1 MTAETLVTNTPIAA
15 KTPIAANNRIGSARR
30 MWSLA
35 RAEALLLWRNRTAML
50 NAVALPIGMVA
61 VLATSGILDGT
72 EELDV
77 GAMIVTMMVSTTLLI
92 VVYYNLVTAWVAR
105 REELVLK
112 RLRTGEVNDAEILLG
127 TAVPSVA
134 IAWGQ
139 ILIVVVAAFAMFDLD
154 LPVNALIVVVAIVL
168 GTAVFMLLAAVST
181 AMTRNVETAQVTT
194 MPVLLVPLVASGLFF
209 PLDKL
214 PEFVES
220 VARFL
225 PLTPVV
231 DLLRLGLT
239 GTTIDG
245 GTVGA
250 AASFG
255 AAVVPLLVLGVWVGA
270 GVWATRRWFRWEP
283 RR

>member
-1 MTAETLVTNTPIAA
+1 MTAETLATNTR
-15 KTPIAANNRIGSARR
+15 IAANTRIGSARR

-50 NAVALPIGMVA
+50 NAVALPLFMVA
-61 VLATSGILDGT
+61 LLVASGAFDAPEDLN
-72 EELDV
+72 V
-77 GAMIVTMMVSTTLLI
+77 GALIVTMMVSSTLLV

-139 ILIVVVAAFAMFDLD
+139 MLIVVVAAFAMFDLD
-154 LPVNALIVVVAIVL
+154 LPVNAFIVVVAIVL
-168 GTAVFMLLAAVST
+168 GTAVFMLLAAVSSS
-181 AMTRNVETAQVTT
+181 MTRNVETAQVTT

-214 PEFVES
+214 PEFAES

-255 AAVVPLLVLGVWVGA
+255 AAVVPLLILGVWVGA

>member
-1 MTAETLVTNTPIAA
+1 MTAEALATNTR
-15 KTPIAANNRIGSARR
+15 IAANTRIGSARR

-50 NAVALPIGMVA
+50 NAVALPLVMVA
-61 VLATSGILDGT
+61 LLVASGVLDAPDLN
-72 EELDV
+72 V
-77 GAMIVTMMVSTTLLI
+77 GALIVTMMVSSTLLV

-139 ILIVVVAAFAMFDLD
+139 MLIVVVAAFAMFDLD
-154 LPVNALIVVVAIVL
+154 LPVNAFIVVVAIVL
-168 GTAVFMLLAAVST
+168 GTAVFMLLAAVSSS
-181 AMTRNVETAQVTT
+181 MTRNVETAQVTT

-255 AAVVPLLVLGVWVGA
+255 AAVVPLLILGVWVGA

>member
-1 MTAETLVTNTPIAA
+1 MTAETLATNTR
-15 KTPIAANNRIGSARR
+15 IAANTRIGSARR

-50 NAVALPIGMVA
+50 NAVALPLFMVA
-61 VLATSGILDGT
+61 LLVASGAFDAPEDLN
-72 EELDV
+72 V
-77 GAMIVTMMVSTTLLI
+77 GALIVTMLVSSTLLV

-139 ILIVVVAAFAMFDLD
+139 MLIVVVAAFAMFDLD
-154 LPVNALIVVVAIVL
+154 LPVNAFIVVVAIVL
-168 GTAVFMLLAAVST
+168 GTAVFMLLAAVSSS
-181 AMTRNVETAQVTT
+181 MTRNVETAQVTT

-255 AAVVPLLVLGVWVGA
+255 AAVVPLLILGVWVGA